1 MNELYVTLATAEGTL
16 YELAVPHVSKAVK
29 SKRNK
34 QAG

>member
-1 MNELYVTLATAEGTL
+1 MLLQKETTAEGDL
-16 YELAVPHVSKAVK
+16 YESMPHVSKALK